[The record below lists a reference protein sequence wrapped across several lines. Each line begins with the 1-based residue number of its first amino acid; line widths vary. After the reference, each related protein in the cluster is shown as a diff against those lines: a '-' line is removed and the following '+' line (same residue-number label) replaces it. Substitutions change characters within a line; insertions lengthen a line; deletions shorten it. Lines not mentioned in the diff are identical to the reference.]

1 MAALYFAG
9 MAAIVGWA
17 LPQAVPA
24 GGHDGRAS
32 STPDAGVSDATG
44 GLSIPEKMPGS
55 ARIRVNCAECG
66 VVESVRTIHRRD
78 EIVAGCA
85 AGDGEEARIPG
96 RLINVDGRGEVPSLA
111 DTIAGVIF
119 GDRGAKKF
127 RLTAR
132 HQIVVRLRDGSRHV
146 FDEETPRSLRVGE
159 RIRVI
164 AGATETNG

>member
-24 GGHDGRAS
+24 GGHDERAS
-32 STPDAGVSDATG
+32 STPDAGASDAT
-44 GLSIPEKMPGS
+44 SERSTPEKLPGS

-66 VVESVRTIHRRD
+66 VVESVRTIHRID

-85 AGDGEEARIPG
+85 AGDGGEARTPG
-96 RLINVDGRGEVPSLA
+96 RLINADGRGGVPSLA
-111 DTIAGVIF
+111 DTIAGVLF
-119 GDRGAKKF
+119 GDRGAKTF
-127 RLTAR
+127 RVTAR
-132 HQIVVRLRDGSRHV
+132 HQIVVRLRDGSRQV

-159 RIRVI
+159 RIMVI